1 MLSFTFSFVS
11 PRRADP
17 GLEYEDVRKMWNCPC
32 PGRWDCTRYESL
44 IQGKP
49 RTRTKI
55 THEHSVKMPG
65 NVIAQQKNLTKCM
78 HYRGQ
83 SNSVISE
90 EPHWAKTHG
99 TSTQGLH
106 ISDLHEVGVEILDIW
121 TSDILA
127 RLVNMSPSVA
137 KGTLQMGWRL
147 SMLRWSLPRH
157 IQGSQT

>member
-1 MLSFTFSFVS
+1 MLTFTFSFVS
-11 PRRADP
+11 PCRADP
-17 GLEYEDVRKMWNCPC
+17 GLEYEDVRKMWDCPY
-32 PGRWDCTRYESL
+32 PGCWDCTRYESL
-44 IQGKP
+44 IQGKTG
-49 RTRTKI
+49 TRTKI
-55 THEHSVKMPG
+55 THEHSIKMPG

-99 TSTQGLH
+99 AAIRGPH
-106 ISDLHEVGVEILDIW
+106 VSDLHEVGVEILDIW
-121 TSDILA
+121 ASDILA

-147 SMLRWSLPRH
+147 SMLRWSFPGH
-157 IQGSQT
+157 VQGSQT